1 MMRFWANLIGYQIVW
16 FCAVIGAGSGLAW
29 PGVAAAVVFIA
40 AQLTVSATVRADLRL
55 AGAAVL
61 CGVALDGTLS
71 ALGWARY
78 AADAWPAPLWILAV
92 WAAFALTLNH
102 SLAYLRPRPWLAFVF
117 GAVGGPLAYW
127 GAARGWQPVQFD
139 PPAWRATAALAAGWA
154 VALPALTASARRWTR
169 EAS

>member
-16 FCAVIGAGSGLAW
+16 FSAVIGAGHGLAW
-29 PGVAAAVVFIA
+29 PGVAAALVFIV
-40 AQLTVSATVRADLRL
+40 AQLAASATARADLRL
-55 AGAAVL
+55 AGAAVI
-61 CGVALDGTLS
+61 CGMALDGTLS

-78 AADAWPAPLWILAV
+78 AANGWLAPAWILAL

-102 SLAYLRPRPWLAFVF
+102 SLAYLRPRPWLACAV
-117 GAVGGPLAYW
+117 GAIGGPLAYW
-127 GAARGWQPVQFD
+127 GAARGWQAVQFE

-154 VALPALTASARRWTR
+154 LALPALTAGARRWNR

>member
-1 MMRFWANLIGYQIVW
+1 MRFWANLIGYQAVW
-16 FCAVIGAGSGLAW
+16 FCAVIGAGHGLAW
-29 PGVAAAVVFIA
+29 PGVAAALLFIV
-40 AQLTVSATVRADLRL
+40 AQLAVSATARADLRL
-55 AGAAVL
+55 AGAALL

-78 AADAWPAPLWILAV
+78 AAGAWPAPFWILAL

-102 SLAYLRPRPWLAFVF
+102 SLAYLRSRPWLACVF

-127 GAARGWQPVQFD
+127 GAARGWQPVQFE
-139 PPAWRATAALAAGWA
+139 PPAWRAIVALAAGWA
-154 VALPALTASARRWTR
+154 LALPALTSGARRWVR